1 VQDPTHSIV
10 SALPQSKL
18 VPTIRHPIARES
30 APSLTAFRQAYF
42 GDDLHHRRPVVITG
56 ATAGWRALAK
66 WRDLAHLDREF
77 GHRTVPVEIGR
88 PLDDAERAEAQ
99 APVWKERALTLS
111 EFIHSYLLPSSRH
124 DHHRSADGDDEG
136 LPFDQIG
143 YLAQHALIEQL
154 PALQEDFAPPQY
166 CALGEL
172 SNINTW
178 LGTSGT
184 VTSLHFDS
192 YDNLLT
198 QVAGYKYVRLY
209 DPSQTPFLY
218 RDAAASD
225 STDDTTT
232 KPDEKKGKEK
242 NDDDDDDGHGNEEE
256 KGEMMAISA
265 QSAKAQGNFSAV
277 VNIESPDWSRY
288 PLLREAVYTETILG
302 PGEMLF
308 IPQNCWHYVRSLT
321 TSFSL
326 NFWF

>member
-1 VQDPTHSIV
+1 M
-10 SALPQSKL
+10 
-18 VPTIRHPIARES
+18 
-30 APSLTAFRQAYF
+30 
-42 GDDLHHRRPVVITG
+42 GTG
-56 ATAGWRALAK
+56 ATAGWRALTK
-66 WRDLAHLDREF
+66 WRDLAYLEREY

-88 PLDDAERAEAQ
+88 PLDEHERDTAKDKT
-99 APVWKERALTLS
+99 WKEKAVTLS
-111 EFIHSYLLPSSRH
+111 EFIRSYLLPSSRH
-124 DHHRSADGDDEG
+124 DHRLLSAGKGNSKETGEQEDGG
-136 LPFDQIG
+136 LPFEQIG

-154 PALQEDFAPPQY
+154 PSMQDDFEPPQY

-209 DPSQTPFLY
+209 HPSQTPFLY
-218 RDAAASD
+218 RYAPESG
-225 STDDTTT
+225 S
-232 KPDEKKGKEK
+232 EGQGKGKEK
-242 NDDDDDDGHGNEEE
+242 EE
-256 KGEMMAISA
+256 MAISA
-265 QSAKAQGNFSAV
+265 QSAQAQGNFSV
-277 VNIESPDWSRY
+277 VVDIEKPDWTRY
-288 PLLREAVYTETILG
+288 PLLREAAYTETLLG

-308 IPQNCWHYVRSLT
+308 IPRNCWHYVRSLT

>member
-1 VQDPTHSIV
+1 MSE
-10 SALPQSKL
+10 LPQGKL

-30 APSLTAFRQAYF
+30 APSLPAFRQAYF

-56 ATAGWRALAK
+56 ATAGWRALAT

-88 PLDDAERAEAQ
+88 PLDDAERAQDQ

-111 EFIHSYLLPSSRH
+111 EFIHSYLLPSSQH
-124 DHHRSADGDDEG
+124 DHSAGGDDKG

-225 STDDTTT
+225 PTDDTT
-232 KPDEKKGKEK
+232 KLDEKNAKEK
-242 NDDDDDDGHGNEEE
+242 MKEKTDDGEEG
-256 KGEMMAISA
+256 KG
-265 QSAKAQGNFSAV
+265 
-277 VNIESPDWSRY
+277 
-288 PLLREAVYTETILG
+288 
-302 PGEMLF
+302 
-308 IPQNCWHYVRSLT
+308 
-321 TSFSL
+321 
-326 NFWF
+326 